1 MRVQLAFIV
10 VAILCAM
17 LAVPFFY
24 QRRMNDGVF
33 TAGIFAFAGLPLIA
47 GIVQKHVHRSI
58 LPVAIVLLFLC
69 PVVYAVTDPLA
80 VEFEKLRDGC
90 FLATGSTIV
99 FVSAVWL
106 ASSFNKSR
114 RWATV
119 VTAAFGL
126 VSSAAGVF
134 ILLWMVMYFE

>member
-1 MRVQLAFIV
+1 
-10 VAILCAM
+10 M

-80 VEFEKLRDGC
+80 VEFEKLRDGY

-106 ASSFNKSR
+106 ASSFKSR